1 MRLSNF
7 SYRRRLDQLIQL
19 YIRLSYT
26 GLLKTATVLFVFY
39 PKCQTEGK
47 CEVFLTEIDPFSRQ
61 SFTLG
66 FISKQNLSALKLAR
80 MAYFFHVVVIC
91 QEFYFFLSLTVFKL
105 LGYFTPDH
113 GCSVRNSKLNWVEN
127 VQIITS

>member
-1 MRLSNF
+1 MST
-7 SYRRRLDQLIQL
+7 SV
-19 YIRLSYT
+19 
-26 GLLKTATVLFVFY
+26 K
-39 PKCQTEGK
+39 TEGK
-47 CEVFLTEIDPFSRQ
+47 CEVYLTEIDPFSRR

-80 MAYFFHVVVIC
+80 MACFLC

-105 LGYFTPDH
+105 LGYFIPDH
-113 GCSVRNSKLNWVEN
+113 GCSVGNSKLKWVKN

>member
-1 MRLSNF
+1 MPTS
-7 SYRRRLDQLIQL
+7 
-19 YIRLSYT
+19 
-26 GLLKTATVLFVFY
+26 LK
-39 PKCQTEGK
+39 TEGK
-47 CEVFLTEIDPFSRQ
+47 CEFFLTEIDPFSRQ

-80 MAYFFHVVVIC
+80 IAYFFHVVVIC

-113 GCSVRNSKLNWVEN
+113 GCSVGNSKLNWVKN